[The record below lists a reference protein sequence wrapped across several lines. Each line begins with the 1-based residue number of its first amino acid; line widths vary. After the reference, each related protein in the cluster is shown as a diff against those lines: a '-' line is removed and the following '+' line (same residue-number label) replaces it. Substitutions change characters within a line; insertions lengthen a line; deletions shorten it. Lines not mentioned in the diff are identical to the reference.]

1 MGDGV
6 KNLSGGDCTP
16 NKLHEHGEANTP
28 PVHPLRGG
36 NTSID
41 TVLHLR
47 IVNDFVAQCVL
58 VETV

>member
-16 NKLHEHGEANTP
+16 NRLLELYEANTP
-28 PVHPLRGG
+28 PVHPLTGG

-41 TVLHLR
+41 IVLHLR
-47 IVNDFVAQCVL
+47 TVNDFVAQAMG
-58 VETV
+58 TV